1 VPRATL
7 AATPARR
14 RRIYA
19 VFLRLD
25 AYLGRIMNSAV
36 IRCRKT
42 SLSLIVVAV
51 LNHGHLHPD
60 YTGAMPS
67 GSGLTRII
75 KDLRAR
81 VRTSGQTEQITRA
94 GVAGNSLHSNPA

>member
-1 VPRATL
+1 
-7 AATPARR
+7 
-14 RRIYA
+14 
-19 VFLRLD
+19 
-25 AYLGRIMNSAV
+25 MNTAV

-67 GSGLTRII
+67 SSGLTRII

-81 VRTSGQTEQITRA
+81 ARAAEQTTQ
-94 GVAGNSLHSNPA
+94 VARSDAPGSSMRSIPA